1 MQLFLG
7 PNKLLFICAFASKF
21 VHRHYVKLYTAL
33 SSNSEHKGTIH
44 RLSELQDNLG
54 WKGHGGSLV
63 HSPAP
68 YRLSCG
74 DRTGLARLCL
84 SVSRGTTSQGTFSS
98 AGMSSWSSSFS
109 LCVLIRNL
117 SNFNSCPPNSVTELD
132 AKLARSEIFNLS
144 NFAIAIQFRRILF
157 HPYSIS
163 PHTLPEIPCMPFHR
177 TRGNRVKMEGCGSTL
192 CLGNRQKI
200 SGTSVPSQIYD
211 HASVFIQH
219 FKMYSLTF
227 FLSSCVR
234 FFMQIMYFLN
244 MLLPEIRHCL

>member
-1 MQLFLG
+1 MLLSQFSPSPKWFCCTWILTWREGTFSWASSLNYWFWTFSLFLQGNVFWNVNDKQEQQQKGKRFNCLTRTECSHMQLFLG
-7 PNKLLFICAFASKF
+7 PSKLLFVCAFASKF

-54 WKGHGGSLV
+54 WKGHGRSLV

-109 LCVLIRNL
+109 LCILIWNL

-132 AKLARSEIFNLS
+132 AKWTRSEIFNLS
-144 NFAIAIQFRRILF
+144 NFAIAI
-157 HPYSIS
+157 
-163 PHTLPEIPCMPFHR
+163 
-177 TRGNRVKMEGCGSTL
+177 
-192 CLGNRQKI
+192 
-200 SGTSVPSQIYD
+200 
-211 HASVFIQH
+211 
-219 FKMYSLTF
+219 
-227 FLSSCVR
+227 
-234 FFMQIMYFLN
+234 
-244 MLLPEIRHCL
+244 